1 MHHRRKPNVEQRSPL
16 RTAPRLDP
24 VSDEA
29 RLDAR
34 RRRMSWVAVGG
45 LWIALTALG
54 GWIVD
59 DVVSGYR
66 DAEARLANQA
76 QIYARMVASHD
87 RFEIE
92 MADQIIKSLLV
103 HMDDSLFNGEV
114 SEARRAGFERLLAEH
129 RSRLPGIASF
139 SVVGADGIRRFGV
152 VGKNFTDLHHR
163 GYFKALQA
171 GTQEVFVSPAES
183 GLASG
188 KPGIHVAR
196 AYRRPDG
203 SFGGL
208 VVINLSVEDIFRPYY
223 ATLGLEGARIQLRS
237 ADRVLMVYPAEEA
250 LAPMQALSDA
260 LSPLMSEVRDR
271 GLVDD
276 GTWVSAFERLP
287 ASTIYAEASLS
298 KEMALKVPRNAAAL
312 AISAMLAAVLA
323 GVALTRAIARNLR
336 AQTELALAYANQ
348 RRMAIHDKLTG
359 LPNRHY
365 IDEHFE
371 TIRADF
377 AAAGHSAALIFVDL
391 DHFKAVNDNL
401 GHHAGDELLKGVAQ
415 RLRTAGGE
423 DSTCIRM
430 GGDEFVVLVDIGPP
444 GNAGQQRV
452 RAICQAILDVFGQ
465 PFALGSGPVAGGAS
479 LGVARL
485 PEDGT
490 DWDTL
495 SHKADVAMY
504 RSKDAGRRRFTIYEP
519 GFETPANNPA

>member
-1 MHHRRKPNVEQRSPL
+1 
-16 RTAPRLDP
+16 
-24 VSDEA
+24 
-29 RLDAR
+29 
-34 RRRMSWVAVGG
+34 MSWLAVGG
-45 LWIALTALG
+45 LWVAMAGMG

-76 QIYARMVASHD
+76 QVYARMVASHD

-103 HMDDSLFNGEV
+103 HMDDTLFNGEV

-152 VGKNFTDLHHR
+152 AGKNFTDLHAR

-196 AYRRPDG
+196 AFRRPDG

-250 LAPMQALSDA
+250 RAPMQALSDV
-260 LSPLMSEVRDR
+260 LSPLMQEMHER

-276 GTWVSAFERLP
+276 GAWVSAFERLP
-287 ASTIYAEASLS
+287 ASSIYAEASLS
-298 KEMALKVPRNAAAL
+298 KEMALKAPRNAAAL
-312 AISAMLAAVLA
+312 AVSAMLAAVFA
-323 GVALTRAIARNLR
+323 GVALTRAIAGNLR
-336 AQTELALAYANQ
+336 AQTELARAYASQ

-359 LPNRHY
+359 LPNRHF
-365 IDEHFE
+365 IDEKFDA
-371 TIRADF
+371 IRADF
-377 AAAGHSAALIFVDL
+377 AAANHSAAFIFVDL
-391 DHFKAVNDNL
+391 DHFKTVNDGL
-401 GHHAGDELLKGVAQ
+401 GHHAGDELLQEVAR
-415 RLRTAGGE
+415 RLHAAGG
-423 DSTCIRM
+423 DGSTTIRM
-430 GGDEFVVLVDIGPP
+430 GGDEFVVLVDVGPP
-444 GNAGQQRV
+444 GDVGQQRV

-465 PFALGSGPVAGGAS
+465 PFELGCGPVASGAS
-479 LGVARL
+479 LGVSRL
-485 PEDGT
+485 PEDGV

-495 SHKADVAMY
+495 SHKADIAMY
-504 RSKDAGRRRFTIYEP
+504 RSKEAGRGRFTIYEP
-519 GFETPANNPA
+519 GFEAPAANPA

>member
-1 MHHRRKPNVEQRSPL
+1 
-16 RTAPRLDP
+16 
-24 VSDEA
+24 
-29 RLDAR
+29 
-34 RRRMSWVAVGG
+34 MSWVAIGG

-76 QIYARMVASHD
+76 QVYARMVASHD

-103 HMDDSLFNGEV
+103 HMDDNLFNGEPD
-114 SEARRAGFERLLAEH
+114 EARRAAFERLLAEH

-152 VGKNFTDLHHR
+152 AGKNFTDLHQR

-171 GTQEVFVSPAES
+171 GAQETFVSPAES

-223 ATLGLEGARIQLRS
+223 ATLGLKGARVQLRS
-237 ADRVLMVYPAEEA
+237 ADRVLMVYPAEET

-260 LSPLMSEVRDR
+260 LTPQMQAARER

-287 ASTIYAEASLS
+287 ASNIYAEASLS
-298 KEMALKVPRNAAAL
+298 REIALKAPRNAAAL
-312 AISAMLAAVLA
+312 AVSAMLAAVLA
-323 GVALTRAIARNLR
+323 GVALTRAIAGNLR

-348 RRMAIHDKLTG
+348 RRMAVHDKLTG

-365 IDEHFE
+365 IDERFE
-371 TIRADF
+371 TIRAGF
-377 AAAGHSAALIFVDL
+377 AATGHSAALVFVDL
-391 DHFKAVNDNL
+391 DHFKAVNDSL
-401 GHHAGDELLKGVAQ
+401 GHHAGDELLQEVAR
-415 RLRTAGGE
+415 RLRTAGG
-423 DSTCIRM
+423 DGSTAIRM
-430 GGDEFVVLVDIGPP
+430 GGDEFVVLADIGPP
-444 GNAGQQRV
+444 GDAGLQRV
-452 RAICQAILDVFGQ
+452 QAISRAILDVFRQ
-465 PFALGSGPVAGGAS
+465 PFELGCGPIAGGAS
-479 LGVARL
+479 LGVSRL
-485 PEDGT
+485 PEDGI

-504 RSKDAGRRRFTIYEP
+504 RSKEAGRGHFTIYEP
-519 GFETPANNPA
+519 GFEAPAASRN